1 MRLLDTPE
9 WAALTTRQ
17 KNIMLAI
24 QENGPLRFRV
34 AQSADI
40 KALENLGLI
49 IIDWPRSVAAE
60 PGEDNRNGRT

>member
-1 MRLLDTPE
+1 
-9 WAALTTRQ
+9 
-17 KNIMLAI
+17 MLAI

-40 KALENLGLI
+40 DQLGRLGLI

-60 PGEDNRNGRT
+60 NPGER